1 MSSSEENLV
10 SRDLRLFSELLN
22 LDCWEN
28 AEHMLKEIM
37 LSNTYLQSE
46 RGKVNWE
53 SVMTSSHTHNNSLS
67 VLD

>member
-22 LDCWEN
+22 LDCWEI

-37 LSNTYLQSE
+37 LSKTYLHSE

-53 SVMTSSHTHNNSLS
+53 SAMTSSHTHNNSLS